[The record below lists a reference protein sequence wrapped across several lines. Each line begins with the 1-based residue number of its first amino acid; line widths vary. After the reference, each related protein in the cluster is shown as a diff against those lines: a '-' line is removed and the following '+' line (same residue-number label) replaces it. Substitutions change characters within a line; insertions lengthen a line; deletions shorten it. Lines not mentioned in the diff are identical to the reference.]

1 MKQLILEIIASVCA
15 LCMLA
20 GCAAPAASPGADAG
34 ESGPAAGGAGSV
46 QAPLSPGAAGGL
58 RLVTSDTAYFTQSPG
73 TENGWYYIDRGATYN
88 ANLRYIDY
96 ATAQDIYLS
105 SRPEADHL
113 TPEDDSYIASV
124 MAWGEVFPVGDSL
137 FLLRTGSPAA
147 SDRAMPDATAAIWR
161 MEPSGARRT
170 ELYIGSAA
178 EMLTT
183 AVAADGRSLYV
194 VDRCVGM
201 DSGKPVQS
209 DHLLQIDQQTGNLQ
223 DLFCLPD
230 GAELTGAWDD
240 LLVFRTIADEAPTDE
255 NGQPAGPPVFRV
267 TYYTYSPSTGEWR
280 ELCQWPVDGRCCAH
294 VWNDVLVLGNNAART
309 VTLLRLSD
317 GSVTAEYPFPDAVTT
332 ETTEGYFSFE
342 GCRDGRFLFW
352 DYFAGAIHSVDL
364 ATGAWSTVT
373 TLTYMDPD
381 KQDLRPVWI
390 CAENT
395 EEFLVCRNKTI
406 ITRRYFDANDG
417 SVYEMD
423 TAQPEYA
430 LMRKADYWNGV
441 PDYRPVTFND

>member
-1 MKQLILEIIASVCA
+1 MKQLILKIIAS
-15 LCMLA
+15 LCMLCTLA
-20 GCAAPAASPGADAG
+20 GCAAPAA
-34 ESGPAAGGAGSV
+34 GGVGSV
-46 QAPLSPGAAGGL
+46 QAPPEPGAAGAL

-113 TPEDDSYIASV
+113 TP
-124 MAWGEVFPVGDSL
+124 DSL

-161 MEPSGARRT
+161 MELSGANRT
-170 ELYIGSAA
+170 ELYIGSEA
-178 EMLTT
+178 EQLAT
-183 AVAADGRSLYV
+183 AVAVDDRSLYV

-230 GAELTGAWDD
+230 GAELTGAWGD

-255 NGQPAGPPVFRV
+255 NGLTVGPPVFRV
-267 TYYTYSPSTGEWR
+267 TYYTYSPSTGEWQ

-317 GSVTAEYPFPDAVTT
+317 GSVTAEYPFPETVTM
-332 ETTEGYFSFE
+332 ECSDNYFSFE
-342 GCRDGRFLFW
+342 SCRDGRFLFW

-364 ATGAWSTVT
+364 ATGAWSAVT

-390 CAENT
+390 CAENS
-395 EEFLVCRNKTI
+395 EEFLVCRNQTI
-406 ITRRYFDANDG
+406 TTRRYLDAADG

-430 LMRKADYWNGV
+430 LMRKDDYWNGV